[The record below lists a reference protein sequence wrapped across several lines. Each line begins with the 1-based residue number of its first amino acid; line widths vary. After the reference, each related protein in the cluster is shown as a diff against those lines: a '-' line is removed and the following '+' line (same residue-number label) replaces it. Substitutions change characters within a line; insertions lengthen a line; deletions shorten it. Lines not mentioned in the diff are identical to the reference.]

1 MLKLAIVSAVISLWS
16 MSSLAQSADQGQAI
30 CYEVQNIVNALVDY
44 TETKCLPVA
53 KEAEAISFIVISSQP
68 VFSREAS
75 KKAWVLV
82 VVASIGKALNQRPG
96 VKTNE
101 LWLSDI
107 NRMKGRVAYGMP
119 VTVAKTLQRR
129 IVNNKLNLDQMY
141 SIIKKRLKK
150 KVIPR

>member
-1 MLKLAIVSAVISLWS
+1 MLKLAIVSAIISLWS

-30 CYEVQNIVNALVDY
+30 CYEVQNTVNALVNY
-44 TETKCLPVA
+44 TETKCIPVA
-53 KEAEAISFIVISSQP
+53 KETEAISFIVISSEP
-68 VFSREAS
+68 VFSRETS

-82 VVASIGKALNQRPG
+82 VVASIGKSLNQRPR

-107 NRMKGRVAYGMP
+107 NQMKSRVSYAIP
-119 VTVAKTLQRR
+119 VSVAKTLQRQ
-129 IVNNKLNLDQMY
+129 IVNDKLDLDEMY
-141 SIIKKRLKK
+141 SIIKKRLIR